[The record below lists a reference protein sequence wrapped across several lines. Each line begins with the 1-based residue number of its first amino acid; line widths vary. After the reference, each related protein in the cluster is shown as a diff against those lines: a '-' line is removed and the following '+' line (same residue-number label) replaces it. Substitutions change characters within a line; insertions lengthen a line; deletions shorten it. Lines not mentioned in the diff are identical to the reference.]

1 MKTEVETTEAKEPKI
16 QYILDEQGNLTEML
30 KDDAVPVEFPVKY
43 KLQNAFEVFVR
54 VKGSENY
61 WISNYGRCIN
71 NLMHKDKMKFYEH
84 KQGDVHYTIFEITR
98 KEVPKR
104 TKKGR
109 KKEYKIV
116 EERHRRE
123 SSPAKLVAETFL
135 VSYKGRDKVWHKD
148 GDKTNNWYKN
158 LIYIP
163 ESKYLDLKKG
173 KIKLEDL
180 HLEQE
185 YIEYENKANYEAY
198 KIYNAIRVRCKNT
211 RKEDE
216 EVSECYREAY
226 MCQEWVDN
234 SKSFIRWY
242 LDHFYTVGD
251 ESMAVDKD
259 LFGNGS
265 KIYSPE
271 TCCILPQGLNT
282 LLTNSKK
289 SYNVGESPENTLPFG
304 VRYSGKRK
312 KYYGEITFTGTGK
325 AITLSEWDTPE
336 EAFAEYKVMKQ
347 ADILLVA
354 AKYKESI
361 PEYIYKALLTIEVK
375 PY

>member
-1 MKTEVETTEAKEPKI
+1 M
-16 QYILDEQGNLTEML
+16 
-30 KDDAVPVEFPVKY
+30 
-43 KLQNAFEVFVR
+43 
-54 VKGSENY
+54 
-61 WISNYGRCIN
+61 
-71 NLMHKDKMKFYEH
+71 
-84 KQGDVHYTIFEITR
+84 
-98 KEVPKR
+98 
-104 TKKGR
+104 
-109 KKEYKIV
+109 
-116 EERHRRE
+116 
-123 SSPAKLVAETFL
+123 
-135 VSYKGRDKVWHKD
+135 WHKD

-265 KIYSPE
+265 KI
-271 TCCILPQGLNT
+271 L
-282 LLTNSKK
+282 
-289 SYNVGESPENTLPFG
+289 
-304 VRYSGKRK
+304 
-312 KYYGEITFTGTGK
+312 
-325 AITLSEWDTPE
+325 
-336 EAFAEYKVMKQ
+336 
-347 ADILLVA
+347 
-354 AKYKESI
+354 
-361 PEYIYKALLTIEVK
+361 
-375 PY
+375 